1 MGQVV
6 TSSSV
11 LTVSELKD
19 HSWKMWNLYKEIS
32 EAKKD
37 LEKIEKPKL
46 KKTIIEPSVSYEWA
60 KKESKR
66 RRRRAITS
74 FIFCCLLM
82 FGAIF
87 ALFRSDMSY
96 INENNVVRFYAFAG
110 SIAIILLIVC
120 IVICSIN
127 NTKAIHVKELKKIR
141 PQRHAVRDKNRQI
154 REENDRI
161 ESEWTRNNGALKS
174 KLNSL
179 SAQAAQ
185 YSELYSIWNKCA
197 DEIRHDHYV
206 YDWEWNIP
214 DNNFTMMNHI
224 ILVLGR
230 LEYRC
235 KQPMRIVDIVYETK
249 DLYEKSSEEAHERL
263 KQRGWI

>member
-6 TSSSV
+6 TLSSV
-11 LTVSELKD
+11 LTVIELKE
-19 HSWKMWNLYKEIS
+19 HSWKMWNLYKEIN
-32 EAKKD
+32 EVQRELD
-37 LEKIEKPKL
+37 KIEKPKL
-46 KKTIIEPSVSYEWA
+46 KKTIDEPSVSYEWA

-74 FIFCCLLM
+74 FIFCCFLM
-82 FGAIF
+82 FGAIY
-87 ALFRSDMSY
+87 ALYRSDMSY
-96 INENNVVRFYAFAG
+96 INENNVVKAVALAG

-120 IVICSIN
+120 VITCCLN
-127 NTKAIHVKELKKIR
+127 NTKTIHVKELKKIR
-141 PQRHAVRDKNRQI
+141 PQRNAVREKNQQI
-154 REENDRI
+154 CEENDRI
-161 ESEWTRNNGALKS
+161 KSEWERKNGSLKS
-174 KLNSL
+174 KLHSL

-185 YSELYSIWNKCA
+185 YSVLYSIWDKCA

-214 DNNFTMMNHI
+214 DSNFTMMNHI

-230 LEYRC
+230 LEYRY